1 LNALKFSKKLLS
13 NVWLFKIPCYLCP
26 CLFREVKQTQG
37 GDIAQLV
44 EQWTENPC
52 VGGSNPSIT
61 TKENQAQMCL
71 VFLLDK
77 TEACFMLKNNKKN
90 NIFRHLGFLV
100 FLLSKVED

>member
-1 LNALKFSKKLLS
+1 
-13 NVWLFKIPCYLCP
+13 
-26 CLFREVKQTQG
+26 
-37 GDIAQLV
+37 
-44 EQWTENPC
+44 
-52 VGGSNPSIT
+52 
-61 TKENQAQMCL
+61 MCL

>member
-1 LNALKFSKKLLS
+1 MYGSLKFLAI
-13 NVWLFKIPCYLCP
+13 FAP

-71 VFLLDK
+71 VFLL
-77 TEACFMLKNNKKN
+77 
-90 NIFRHLGFLV
+90 
-100 FLLSKVED
+100 SKVED